1 MTFHP
6 SKRTR
11 EPAVPL
17 KPVIDPAGWR
27 ASELAANEDWV
38 HELSVV
44 EVGEVLAAVAEV
56 ERRGLDI
63 LEMRREDFAMPRLD
77 TALAALY
84 DELLDGRGFVLI
96 RGLPAGGLT
105 KAQSAA
111 AFWGI
116 GMRFGGAL
124 S

>member
-1 MTFHP
+1 
-6 SKRTR
+6 
-11 EPAVPL
+11 
-17 KPVIDPAGWR
+17 
-27 ASELAANEDWV
+27 
-38 HELSVV
+38 
-44 EVGEVLAAVAEV
+44 
-56 ERRGLDI
+56 
-63 LEMRREDFAMPRLD
+63 MPRLD

-96 RGLPAGGLT
+96 RGLPAGELT

-116 GMRFGGAL
+116 GTRFGGAL